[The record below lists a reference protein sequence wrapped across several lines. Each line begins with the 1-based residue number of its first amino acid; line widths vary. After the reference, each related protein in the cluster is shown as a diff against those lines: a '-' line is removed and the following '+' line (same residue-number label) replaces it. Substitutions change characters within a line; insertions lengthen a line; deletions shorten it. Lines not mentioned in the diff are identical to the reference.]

1 MQGQAYTFQI
11 LTQFI
16 KMNTSLVQIGC
27 PTLVDMGK
35 ATLGKNS
42 LYKGKQ
48 TIKTYVT
55 QQTRNSNK
63 EGRSQTRP
71 QMV

>member
-1 MQGQAYTFQI
+1 ME
-11 LTQFI
+11 
-16 KMNTSLVQIGC
+16 IGC
-27 PTLVDMGK
+27 PTLVNMGK
-35 ATLGKNS
+35 ATAGKIS